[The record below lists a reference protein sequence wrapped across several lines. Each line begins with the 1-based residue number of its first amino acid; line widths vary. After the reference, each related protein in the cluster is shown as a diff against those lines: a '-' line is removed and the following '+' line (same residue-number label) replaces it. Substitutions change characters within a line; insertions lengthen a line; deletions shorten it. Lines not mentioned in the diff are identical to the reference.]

1 MIFSNSEIIKGLGSA
16 CLWGDGME
24 WRKDLFG
31 VMSFAAGVDTL
42 IAMVTII
49 SLRANTYWLFTIHQV
64 TFQWHLCTVTAC
76 VISPLLRGTI
86 SVPISQMRKLRHSTQ
101 LCPRPLL

>member
-1 MIFSNSEIIKGLGSA
+1 
-16 CLWGDGME
+16 ME

-31 VMSFAAGVDTL
+31 VMSFAAGVVTL

-64 TFQWHLCTVTAC
+64 TFQWLALYCYCMCYFTSFERYHFGAHFTDEPLGAWRSSGGCTGA
-76 VISPLLRGTI
+76 LA
-86 SVPISQMRKLRHSTQ
+86 SQCQ
-101 LCPRPLL
+101 L